1 MSMRALKQGIRAFM
15 ASEGFV
21 FDTAPKKVEKKL
33 AGRMG
38 KKRYH
43 RYCEVADQMRAGEVG
58 IGELYRCVDNM
69 DEAHLLF
76 SHQAD
81 VSADIYTAIAA
92 ALLQLQPAPRS
103 ILDCGCGTGVFTR
116 WLAETL
122 EGVRVIG
129 ADREEHFIQ
138 MAAQRPSKGNYEVW
152 SYSDTLPDAGR
163 FDALVSCLGI
173 DLPVIDG
180 PQLENDQ
187 SWRTSEHYRERL
199 AYLTPVLRS
208 WRARAKDN
216 ATLTTIC
223 RISGPAEFLPF
234 VDAATTAGWKL
245 CTESFDRIL
254 VGEWEHMPLCIFDAG
269 ESHMMSE
276 LNVLFLW
283 GGSEDAELEPS
294 YD

>member
-1 MSMRALKQGIRAFM
+1 MNTQALKQGIQTFM

-38 KKRYH
+38 KERYH

-81 VSADIYTAIAA
+81 VSADIYTAVAT
-92 ALLQLQPAPRS
+92 ALLQLQPAPAS

-173 DLPVIDG
+173 DLPVIDD

-208 WRARAKDN
+208 WRARAEDG
-216 ATLTTIC
+216 ASLITVF
-223 RISGPAEFLPF
+223 RISGPAEFLPL

-245 CTESFDRIL
+245 RTDSFDRIL
-254 VGEWEHMPLCIFDAG
+254 VGEWEHMPLCLFAAADA
-269 ESHMMSE
+269 HMMSE
-276 LNVLFLW
+276 MEILLRW
-283 GGSEDAELEPS
+283 
-294 YD
+294 

>member
-1 MSMRALKQGIRAFM
+1 MNTQALKQGIRTFM

-38 KKRYH
+38 KERYR
-43 RYCEVADQMRAGEVG
+43 RYCEVADQMRAGEAR

-81 VSADIYTAIAA
+81 VSADIYTAVAT
-92 ALLQLQPAPRS
+92 ALLQLRPAPRS

-122 EGVRVIG
+122 AGVSVIG

-138 MAAQRPSKGNYEVW
+138 MAAQRQRNADFEVW
-152 SYSDTLPDAGR
+152 SYGDTLPDAGR

-173 DLPVIDG
+173 DLPAIDG
-180 PQLENDQ
+180 PQLEKDQ

-199 AYLTPVLRS
+199 AYLTPILRS

-216 ATLTTIC
+216 ATLTTVF
-223 RISGPAEFLPF
+223 RISGPAEFLPL

-245 CTESFDRIL
+245 RTESFDRIL
-254 VGEWEHMPLCIFDAG
+254 VGEWEHMPLCQFTADDA
-269 ESHMMSE
+269 HMMSE
-276 LNVLFLW
+276 MDVLFLW
-283 GGSEDAELEPS
+283 GGPEDTSEDLSDE
-294 YD
+294 